1 MRQVKQLRMLL
12 AVVAAAVT
20 AACANMGRP
29 EGGPRDET
37 PPVYT
42 GSNPAIGQLNV
53 KQQKISVSFDEN
65 ISLDDPTNKIVV
77 SPAQKTQPAISSNGR
92 NVTVEL
98 RDSLLP
104 NTTYIID
111 FSDAVKDLNEGNV
124 LDGLAL
130 DFSTGESIDRC
141 ASRAWCSRPA
151 TSSLRKE

>member
-65 ISLDDPTNKIVV
+65 ISLDDPTNRIVV
-77 SPAQKTQPAISSNGR
+77 SAAQRTRPAISS
-92 NVTVEL
+92 
-98 RDSLLP
+98 
-104 NTTYIID
+104 
-111 FSDAVKDLNEGNV
+111 
-124 LDGLAL
+124 
-130 DFSTGESIDRC
+130 
-141 ASRAWCSRPA
+141 
-151 TSSLRKE
+151 